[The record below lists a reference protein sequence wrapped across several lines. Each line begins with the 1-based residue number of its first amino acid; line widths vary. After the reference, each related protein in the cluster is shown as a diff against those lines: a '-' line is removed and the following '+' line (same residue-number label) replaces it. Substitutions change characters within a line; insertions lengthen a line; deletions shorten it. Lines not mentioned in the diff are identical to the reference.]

1 MDPGYVVSD
10 WYRSVVAMTL
20 RIDDELE
27 LALNELATAEG
38 ASKQEVIKR
47 AVIERRDR
55 TVHKATVE
63 RLAREVIADY
73 ADVLQ
78 RLAGLE

>member
-1 MDPGYVVSD
+1 
-10 WYRSVVAMTL
+10 MTL

-27 LALNELATAEG
+27 LALNELAEAEG

-55 TVHKATVE
+55 TVHKAKVE
-63 RLAREVIADY
+63 RIAREVLVEY
-73 ADVLQ
+73 AEALD
-78 RLAGLE
+78 RLSKK

>member
-1 MDPGYVVSD
+1 MVSD